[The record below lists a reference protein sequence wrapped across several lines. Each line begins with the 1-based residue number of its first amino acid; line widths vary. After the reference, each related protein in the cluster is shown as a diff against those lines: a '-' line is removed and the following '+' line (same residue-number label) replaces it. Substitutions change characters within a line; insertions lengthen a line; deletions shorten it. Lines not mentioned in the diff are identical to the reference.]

1 MHLKLNI
8 LNKVKEV
15 LKFNCSAVKQKI
27 NKMIGHLILVIK
39 LQNPWG
45 SQINKINKKRNEK
58 KTYILGTHYKK
69 YHGKI
74 KQNNK
79 LL

>member
-1 MHLKLNI
+1 MIALRSLLVIQQAYIQNKFYHLILVMHLKLNI

-39 LQNPWG
+39 L
-45 SQINKINKKRNEK
+45 
-58 KTYILGTHYKK
+58 
-69 YHGKI
+69 
-74 KQNNK
+74 
-79 LL
+79 